1 MWVWVER
8 EIESERERDQTKKKK
23 KQKYFVNSLANLECD
38 KRKIKYKW
46 TKEREERT
54 SVEKYERGEEIVE
67 CFALNFTFFSLSFH
81 PHFFL
86 PIKWS
91 SSTTHTHRYTHITVL
106 FRNRNKEK
114 LENSLQYL

>member
-38 KRKIKYKW
+38 KRNIKYKW

-86 PIKWS
+86 PIKLS
-91 SSTTHTHRYTHITVL
+91 SSTTHTQIHSH
-106 FRNRNKEK
+106 
-114 LENSLQYL
+114 NSTIQEQE

>member
-54 SVEKYERGEEIVE
+54 SVENLREVKKLLN
-67 CFALNFTFFSLSFH
+67 AL
-81 PHFFL
+81 P
-86 PIKWS
+86 
-91 SSTTHTHRYTHITVL
+91 
-106 FRNRNKEK
+106 
-114 LENSLQYL
+114 